1 MKNEKTYEASPIF
14 IGDLK
19 SFNYFIGHRLKNI
32 IPSLTKKY
40 KREIGKCEHCGITNI
55 EFDAAHKHDFSRK
68 KIIEKILSDFR
79 VDDVKYKVDLIDF
92 EEKYKLEHT
101 PISKVILVLCK
112 SCHTLYDAKKNNLK
126 ALDRLVKPDMKINN
140 GPQPRKENNLKIGA
154 FVRDSF
160 RKAYKQNL
168 ITEDE
173 IKKLQ
178 DPEYSNRIFN
188 AGFEVLRFKSISIED
203 HNGNKRYYAKELF
216 CDSYHLSSQWYE
228 HQRDSFLNWLKDVGY
243 SN

>member
-19 SFNYFIGHRLKNI
+19 SFNDFIGHRLKNI

-40 KREIGKCEHCGITNI
+40 KREIGKCEHCGITNK

-173 IKKLQ
+173 IKRLLKESSKETFNLRYTILAF
-178 DPEYSNRIFN
+178 DDNKFAPE
-188 AGFEVLRFKSISIED
+188 
-203 HNGNKRYYAKELF
+203 RYYAGKF
-216 CDSYHLSSQWYE
+216 CGKYKLTNDWYDDNRN
-228 HQRDSFLNWLKDVGY
+228 HWQHFLNWLKKIGY
-243 SN
+243 SYK